1 MSDVYYK
8 IDSKDLLDE
17 MDHIIISSI
26 STPCKEA
33 VEKSGGVLAGSY
45 KSSENERYRFVENA
59 V

>member
-33 VEKSGGVLAGSY
+33 VEKSGGGIGWII
-45 KSSENERYRFVENA
+45 
-59 V
+59 